1 MLPSDPKVKEGTR
14 VVFEFWSAAPYSA
27 DEKHALREDMIAAA
41 NEFDSDIIAGSFE
54 IRVEDRAE
62 IAKTNKKMI
71 IAMLDEANIGAI
83 INFGEDV
90 DGLEYVSGTDND

>member
-14 VVFEFWSAAPYSA
+14 VTFEFWSASPYSA
-27 DEKHALREDMIAAA
+27 DEKAALVEDMTAAA
-41 NEFDSDIIAGSFE
+41 NEFDDDIIAGRFV
-54 IRVEDRAE
+54 IRVENRAE

-71 IAMLDEANIGAI
+71 IAMLDEANISAI

-90 DGLEYVSGTDND
+90 DGLEYISGTDND